1 MYWRG
6 VRVAAGELAR
16 PCACACAC
24 DWWLPLLHAASNV
37 SATTTSS
44 TPAWRLSRAFLSRSS
59 RIAEVPLLL
68 AELW

>member
-6 VRVAAGELAR
+6 VRVTAGELA
-16 PCACACAC
+16 PPCAC

-37 SATTTSS
+37 SATATSS
-44 TPAWRLSRAFLSRSS
+44 TPAWRLSHAFPGSRIS